1 MDAVALEHGK
11 ISHIGIP
18 ESRLR
23 AQHEHQFDDPN
34 YGREHGRP
42 NGKPWLAY
50 PCPYPHPHPHPHPHH
65 SP

>member
-42 NGKPWLAY
+42 NGKPWLTE
-50 PCPYPHPHPHPHPHH
+50 PEPEPEPEPESGPEPE
-65 SP
+65 P

>member
-42 NGKPWLAY
+42 NGKPWLAQ
-50 PCPYPHPHPHPHPHH
+50 PCPCP
-65 SP
+65 